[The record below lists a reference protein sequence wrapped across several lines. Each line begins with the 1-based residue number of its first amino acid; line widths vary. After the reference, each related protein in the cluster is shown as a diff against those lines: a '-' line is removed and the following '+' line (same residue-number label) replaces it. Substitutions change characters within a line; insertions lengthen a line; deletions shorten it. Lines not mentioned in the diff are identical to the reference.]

1 MDKRY
6 QLRYAAGLY
15 WLLFME
21 QTGDTYHKPL
31 ALNEA
36 GAGIVRGLMG
46 GMKKDELIRQLCG
59 EYGISR
65 EEAARDMETFE
76 KQLSMHGIR
85 L

>member
-6 QLRYAAGLY
+6 QLRYTAGLY

-31 ALNEA
+31 ALNEV
-36 GAGIVRGLMG
+36 GAGIVQGLLDG
-46 GMKKDELIRQLCG
+46 RKREELIRQLCR

-65 EEAARDMETFE
+65 EEAAGDMETFA
-76 KQLSMHGIR
+76 KQLSMHGIQ